1 MVSDSRGTQ
10 MRRKVGKERLG
21 KGEIGTKRF
30 VPLEFYFATGDVTQQ
45 DGTA

>member
-30 VPLEFYFATGDVTQQ
+30 VPLEFYFATGDVTEP
-45 DGTA
+45 DT